1 MQRDIWLNKK
11 ITPVIC
17 SYFYLTTFI
26 TKENM
31 TLNLM
36 CQHMFVHEHSAITII
51 SMLDEALWIIVLMD
65 LVVTYET
72 WICWLCVFEGIASIL
87 KKTNIDTGD
96 TLIYPHWFIFI
107 FISQFLKK
115 KIKQYRLQRPVLNWF
130 TESNK
135 KLYRWCCM
143 GVDKSER
150 KILFLL
156 PQNIKTVHVSHS
168 SIFLYQEFSEKYI
181 VKICRQNILKIQ

>member
-1 MQRDIWLNKK
+1 MQRDIGLNKK

-36 CQHMFVHEHSAITII
+36 CQHMFVHKHSAITII

-87 KKTNIDTGD
+87 KKQI
-96 TLIYPHWFIFI
+96 LIQVTHLSIHMDLFLFLYH
-107 FISQFLKK
+107 SFLKK
-115 KIKQYRLQRPVLNWF
+115 KYRLQRPVLNWF

>member
-1 MQRDIWLNKK
+1 MQSDIGLNKK

-36 CQHMFVHEHSAITII
+36 CQHMFVHEHSAITMI

-87 KKTNIDTGD
+87 KKQI
-96 TLIYPHWFIFI
+96 LIQVTHLSIHMDL
-107 FISQFLKK
+107 FLFLYHSFLK

-135 KLYRWCCM
+135 KLNRWCCM

>member
-1 MQRDIWLNKK
+1 MQRDIGLNKK

-31 TLNLM
+31 TFNLM
-36 CQHMFVHEHSAITII
+36 CQHMFVHEHSAITVI

-72 WICWLCVFEGIASIL
+72 SICWLCVFEGIASIL
-87 KKTNIDTGD
+87 KKQI
-96 TLIYPHWFIFI
+96 LIQVTQLSIHMDLFLFLYH
-107 FISQFLKK
+107 SFLKK
-115 KIKQYRLQRPVLNWF
+115 KSFTKTRIKLIHRIKQKIEPLMLHGSRQIG
-130 TESNK
+130 K
-135 KLYRWCCM
+135 KNT
-143 GVDKSER
+143 V
-150 KILFLL
+150 LL

-181 VKICRQNILKIQ
+181 VKICRLNILKIQ

>member
-1 MQRDIWLNKK
+1 MKRDIGLNKK

-26 TKENM
+26 MKENM

-87 KKTNIDTGD
+87 KKQI
-96 TLIYPHWFIFI
+96 LIQVTYLSIHMDLFLFLYH
-107 FISQFLKK
+107 SFLKK
-115 KIKQYRLQRPVLNWF
+115 NKTIPFTKTRIKLIHRIKQKIVPLMLHGSRQIG
-130 TESNK
+130 K
-135 KLYRWCCM
+135 KNT
-143 GVDKSER
+143 VFASSEH
-150 KILFLL
+150 KDSSCIPLF
-156 PQNIKTVHVSHS
+156 
-168 SIFLYQEFSEKYI
+168 
-181 VKICRQNILKIQ
+181 NILISRIFWEIYR

>member
-1 MQRDIWLNKK
+1 M
-11 ITPVIC
+11 
-17 SYFYLTTFI
+17 FI
-26 TKENM
+26 LLFNYIYYERKHDFK
-31 TLNLM
+31 LM
-36 CQHMFVHEHSAITII
+36 CQHMFVHEHSAITMI

-72 WICWLCVFEGIASIL
+72 SICWLCVFEGIASIL
-87 KKTNIDTGD
+87 KKQI
-96 TLIYPHWFIFI
+96 LIQVTHLSIHMDL
-107 FISQFLKK
+107 FLFLYHSFFKK
-115 KIKQYRLQRPVLNWF
+115 NKTIPFTKTRIKLNHRIKQKIDPF
-130 TESNK
+130 
-135 KLYRWCCM
+135 M

-168 SIFLYQEFSEKYI
+168 SIFLYQELFEKYI

>member
-1 MQRDIWLNKK
+1 MQRDIGLNKK

-26 TKENM
+26 TKDNM

-65 LVVTYET
+65 LVVTNET

-87 KKTNIDTGD
+87 KKQI
-96 TLIYPHWFIFI
+96 LIQVTHLSIHMDLFLFLYH
-107 FISQFLKK
+107 SFLKK
-115 KIKQYRLQRPVLNWF
+115 NKTIPLTKTRIKLIHRIKQKIEPLMLHGSRQIG
-130 TESNK
+130 K
-135 KLYRWCCM
+135 KNT
-143 GVDKSER
+143 VFASSEH
-150 KILFLL
+150 KDSSYILLF
-156 PQNIKTVHVSHS
+156 
-168 SIFLYQEFSEKYI
+168 
-181 VKICRQNILKIQ
+181 NILISRIFWEIYR

>member
-1 MQRDIWLNKK
+1 MQRDIGLNKK

-72 WICWLCVFEGIASIL
+72 SICWLCVFEGIASIL
-87 KKTNIDTGD
+87 KKQI
-96 TLIYPHWFIFI
+96 LIQVTHLSIHMDLFLFLYH
-107 FISQFLKK
+107 SFLKK
-115 KIKQYRLQRPVLNWF
+115 KIPFTKTRIKLIHRIKQKLN
-130 TESNK
+130 
-135 KLYRWCCM
+135 RWCCM
-143 GVDKSER
+143 EVDKSER

-181 VKICRQNILKIQ
+181 VKICRLNILKIQ